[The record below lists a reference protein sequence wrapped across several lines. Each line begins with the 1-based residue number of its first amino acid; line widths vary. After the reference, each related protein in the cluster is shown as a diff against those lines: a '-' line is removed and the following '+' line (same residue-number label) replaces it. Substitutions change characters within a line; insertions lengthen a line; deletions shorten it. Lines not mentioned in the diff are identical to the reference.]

1 MRNSLLIFT
10 PTARARTFWR
20 VVCLALLLSLIGA
33 CQSVNRLRE
42 AQDAFNQASTA
53 DMRTAFGANA
63 TIDETV
69 DTDAVGQWANVR
81 NQYGAALISL
91 NRMNAKD
98 ERLLRDEKLWGAKLT
113 LEALCHWK
121 LGNYEKALEV
131 ARDAQETDQL
141 FPRDR
146 AVLQAL
152 PGLVMTD
159 YAFDLRPEAEAAK
172 REFTASAN
180 EKEKLA
186 RGKAFTN
193 LVVKIESLTVKADG
207 AVDLIQTGRSPNLI
221 EDTHPA
227 HVYLIQAQLAA
238 YRNFRKGYE
247 LMDQTGVKTNH
258 PAHIRAQGQLDELA
272 KRVTGAGGQTLVT
285 RWAELDKLTP
295 PRVGP

>member
-1 MRNSLLIFT
+1 MRNSLFILT
-10 PTARARTFWR
+10 RTVRARTFWR

-53 DMRTAFGANA
+53 DLQAAFGASVSV
-63 TIDETV
+63 DETV
-69 DTDAVGQWANVR
+69 GADAVGQWANVR
-81 NQYGAALISL
+81 NQFGAALISL
-91 NRMNAKD
+91 NRISAKD
-98 ERLLRDEKLWGAKLT
+98 ARVLREEKLWGAKLA

-121 LGNYEKALEV
+121 LGNYEKALDI
-131 ARDAQETDQL
+131 AREAQETDQL

-172 REFTASAN
+172 RRFTATTN
-180 EKEKLA
+180 QTEKLA

-272 KRVTGAGGQTLVT
+272 KRVTGAGGQTLVI